1 MMKAGIVG
9 MGVMGSSLA
18 LALHQA
24 GWEVSLFDQG
34 SGDNNCSLA
43 AAGLLTPF
51 SELDKA
57 HPLIIDLG
65 QESIQSCWPRMIESL
80 SDPIYFERSG
90 TMILSHPQD
99 QAEWNLY
106 SRRLLIQCEVGSLD
120 YQSLVH
126 DDLIALEPELSKF
139 DTGYYFPQEAHIDSQ
154 SLIKSLKNH
163 LQEQGVKFFFNT
175 PISSIEA
182 RLIISPS
189 SSYKFDWVFDCRG
202 LGAQSVFSDLR
213 PVRGELMALHAP
225 DVHLNRPIRLLHPRY
240 SLYIVPRPGD
250 IYLVGASE
258 IEAEDYSPISV
269 RTTLELLTAA
279 YYVHP
284 GFIEARLIN
293 TVTHCRPTL
302 STHLPKIR
310 YEDGLVSING
320 LYRHGYLIAPALAEE
335 VLRGINT
342 QCQRL
347 DYPTIWEF

>member
-1 MMKAGIVG
+1 
-9 MGVMGSSLA
+9 
-18 LALHQA
+18 
-24 GWEVSLFDQG
+24 
-34 SGDNNCSLA
+34 
-43 AAGLLTPF
+43 
-51 SELDKA
+51 
-57 HPLIIDLG
+57 
-65 QESIQSCWPRMIESL
+65 MI
-80 SDPIYFERSG
+80 
-90 TMILSHPQD
+90 
-99 QAEWNLY
+99 
-106 SRRLLIQCEVGSLD
+106 
-120 YQSLVH
+120 
-126 DDLIALEPELSKF
+126 
-139 DTGYYFPQEAHIDSQ
+139 
-154 SLIKSLKNH
+154 
-163 LQEQGVKFFFNT
+163 
-175 PISSIEA
+175 ISSS
-182 RLIISPS
+182 R
-189 SSYKFDWVFDCRG
+189 SYQFDWVFDCRG

-213 PVRGELMALHAP
+213 PVRGELIALHAP

-250 IYLVGASE
+250 IYLIGASE

-302 STHLPKIR
+302 STHLPRIQ